1 MLGGS
6 VTVDNSQLAA
16 NSVDGSGGA
25 IYITGGSL
33 TITNSHISDNNAE
46 ISGGALSS
54 YQGAS
59 APNITISGSTF
70 WFNRA
75 YEHGGALDINNGTT
89 LSVTNSVFSTNAM
102 NDFTGTGRALH
113 QEGSGITSSFTHVT
127 ITNHDQDS
135 VVQVSG
141 TLNFYNS
148 IIYGNP
154 SSDSDNPS
162 SDCVGT
168 LNTNTRNII
177 GTGTCGTPYSTAD
190 PLLTGLWVRLS
201 TGGLYFGLL
210 QSGSPA
216 IDAADSTY
224 CPSTDILGTS
234 RPQGSACDIGAYEYD
249 SSNPPYT
256 VTPNI
261 TATPTVAPSATATP
275 TVAPSATATPTTSGQ
290 SLAAP
295 QNLTVSS
302 TGLISWNAASGATH
316 YELETYETDG
326 YYNISYQINA
336 VTHPD
341 YYYLPST
348 QTSVQLRSTPID
360 ERNVYSN
367 FRVRARA
374 LTSTSQSAWVYYPS
388 ETTTVTLDLSSQN
401 IPTHSNS
408 LACPSNVQF
417 SWNWDDGKLHL
428 TVSQDQ
434 LSNAMYYEVD
444 IEYQDSN
451 GDYASG
457 AVLVPVDQFATPL
470 DNRLITRDFETDYTR
485 YEVTVS
491 YLSSSSL
498 KPMCQV
504 GNNLREDH
512 LTFTQDDI
520 PAPPPP
526 PAPTNLSVSGTTTT
540 SLTLNWD
547 AVTGATSYKVFL
559 DGTEQPLNV
568 GGTSHSFTNLTP
580 GTSYNLGVAAVV
592 GTGGG
597 TSATAS
603 ITASTAIPPTP
614 TVNATCTLANA
625 ITAANTDTATGGC
638 PAGSGADTITL
649 TENITLSAALPVIS
663 SDITIE
669 GGGNTIDGDN
679 SFGIFRITSGNFSIN
694 NLTLTRGTGFP
705 SGTDNRHVGGA
716 IFFEGNSLTITDSVF
731 SNNSARANSA
741 LRVTGTDNQSVTIQR
756 SHFLN
761 NTASSFGDTVFFWNS
776 VAKTIVQISDS
787 VFNNNSANS
796 NDSTIGIGRNSDVSI
811 SNSVFTSNSNS
822 GSASSTLRQDGTG
835 SSSLLTN
842 VVITGNSN
850 GARGVVDLFDGTM
863 TMKHVTISG
872 NSPSN
877 GAGLSQTGG
886 TLNIF
891 NSVIYGNG
899 SSDCAGTLN
908 TNMRNIIGTGNCGT
922 AYSTSDPL
930 LGSLVSPTDGSIPY
944 IPLQSGSPAIDA
956 ADSTHCPSTDIRG
969 TSRPQGSHCDIG
981 AYEYDSSSPP
991 PTVDPNITPT
1001 TPPTVDP
1008 NITPTTAPTATDTP
1022 DDEVVLIEF
1031 GDFKLTLQDFLDI
1044 GTYHPGILPEDQ
1056 MKLDELISNFNI
1068 DWGTAGGA
1076 FWNAGVA
1083 LTKWLGS
1090 QFMCG
1095 AIKTLGKLAVRVGV
1109 FTVTQVGGRAILT
1122 ASAQTLKILL
1132 QGTSIATSIPVS
1144 VPKGATIGGLWGST
1158 FAGVGA
1164 VIGAPA
1170 GGITLSAVGGWFAHQ
1185 IALSI
1190 AVDILTQSLTTLQGI
1205 RQKQAMTDAVA
1216 QAIHETE
1223 GGTYESAHAIA
1234 LTIVNAAEF
1243 EREFHSLVSYWQ
1255 FQGGDATPSLTSN
1268 VGVGFSNLFANVGGV
1283 VLSELLFKKLYN
1295 SLLSTALGRQS
1306 ELDCSNVATID
1317 NLETEFTN
1325 AAQAFGVDELLEM
1338 GKIVALN
1345 YADDL
1350 YHFLT
1355 VTIRTKLEQL
1365 SNLADTIAS
1374 ATSIDPPLMVK
1385 SVCQFHGILPVFGAA
1400 GDLVCNPIVQP
1411 GLVRAICLVPLPT
1424 IMIGTR
1430 TFGRGSCDDLS
1441 SIIPEKTRAQISE
1454 KFKVIWDAVP
1464 GATNYLI
1471 SWRLFSSPAG
1481 PWREI
1486 IVPGNVT
1493 SYQLT
1498 TRELPRSASGF
1509 QLRVQTVKDDV
1520 ASDPVLYPAD
1530 PNDPTQFAAAP
1541 AIIVH
1546 ENVPAPPAEDSD
1558 DRDDSGAA
1566 ATSIPQ
1572 AEPPAS
1578 TCENLPPH
1586 LRVQHYHHS
1595 TQCNVLSRASVG
1607 HPDLVGNFIA
1617 GVDIWGYVGAVVEVC
1632 IQGSG
1637 PLRFVDTSEMP
1648 RSVRPLPAFSD
1659 GGLTCAW
1666 VERVGQVILVPGPP
1680 SPPKLKPATPGPAT
1694 QALSNC
1700 MVTLEYVLNFRQGPG
1715 GPIRKT
1721 ADGRDF
1727 WLPALVSL
1735 TALERTADWFYVDY
1749 HGERGWISADFV
1761 IERGDCQ
1768 ANAAPSLPTAL
1779 PAWEP
1784 SPLPANPTAPA
1795 PDVTPVGM
1803 R

>member
-1 MLGGS
+1 MQTERPTQAAAI
-6 VTVDNSQLAA
+6 TVNS
-16 NSVDGSGGA
+16 
-25 IYITGGSL
+25 
-33 TITNSHISDNNAE
+33 
-46 ISGGALSS
+46 
-54 YQGAS
+54 
-59 APNITISGSTF
+59 
-70 WFNRA
+70 
-75 YEHGGALDINNGTT
+75 
-89 LSVTNSVFSTNAM
+89 
-102 NDFTGTGRALH
+102 
-113 QEGSGITSSFTHVT
+113 
-127 ITNHDQDS
+127 
-135 VVQVSG
+135 
-141 TLNFYNS
+141 
-148 IIYGNP
+148 
-154 SSDSDNPS
+154 
-162 SDCVGT
+162 
-168 LNTNTRNII
+168 
-177 GTGTCGTPYSTAD
+177 TC
-190 PLLTGLWVRLS
+190 
-201 TGGLYFGLL
+201 
-210 QSGSPA
+210 
-216 IDAADSTY
+216 
-224 CPSTDILGTS
+224 
-234 RPQGSACDIGAYEYD
+234 
-249 SSNPPYT
+249 
-256 VTPNI
+256 
-261 TATPTVAPSATATP
+261 
-275 TVAPSATATPTTSGQ
+275 
-290 SLAAP
+290 SLA
-295 QNLTVSS
+295 
-302 TGLISWNAASGATH
+302 
-316 YELETYETDG
+316 D
-326 YYNISYQINA
+326 
-336 VTHPD
+336 
-341 YYYLPST
+341 
-348 QTSVQLRSTPID
+348 
-360 ERNVYSN
+360 
-367 FRVRARA
+367 
-374 LTSTSQSAWVYYPS
+374 
-388 ETTTVTLDLSSQN
+388 
-401 IPTHSNS
+401 
-408 LACPSNVQF
+408 
-417 SWNWDDGKLHL
+417 
-428 TVSQDQ
+428 
-434 LSNAMYYEVD
+434 
-444 IEYQDSN
+444 
-451 GDYASG
+451 
-457 AVLVPVDQFATPL
+457 
-470 DNRLITRDFETDYTR
+470 
-485 YEVTVS
+485 
-491 YLSSSSL
+491 
-498 KPMCQV
+498 
-504 GNNLREDH
+504 
-512 LTFTQDDI
+512 
-520 PAPPPP
+520 
-526 PAPTNLSVSGTTTT
+526 
-540 SLTLNWD
+540 
-547 AVTGATSYKVFL
+547 
-559 DGTEQPLNV
+559 
-568 GGTSHSFTNLTP
+568 
-580 GTSYNLGVAAVV
+580 
-592 GTGGG
+592 
-597 TSATAS
+597 
-603 ITASTAIPPTP
+603 
-614 TVNATCTLANA
+614 A

-649 TENITLSAALPVIS
+649 TGNVTLGAALPEIS
-663 SDITIE
+663 SDIIINGNNNSIIGPGRQAQLTSMFKINAETTVTLNDISFEGLIACCSVISNQGDLTI
-669 GGGNTIDGDN
+669 NN
-679 SFGIFRITSGNFSIN
+679 SFF
-694 NLTLTRGTGFP
+694 TRNDTVSP
-705 SGTDNRHVGGA
+705 GA
-716 IFFEGNSLTITDSVF
+716 AIYQREGSLTINNSTFANNIAENPGVGDAESGVVIDATDSTVQINGSNFINNRHIGNRTRADYVIAIEHSTVTIVNSNF
-731 SNNSARANSA
+731 SGNSAGILSRYNLLS
-741 LRVTGTDNQSVTIQR
+741 LR
-756 SHFLN
+756 
-761 NTASSFGDTVFFWNS
+761 
-776 VAKTIVQISDS
+776 
-787 VFNNNSANS
+787 
-796 NDSTIGIGRNSDVSI
+796 
-811 SNSVFTSNSNS
+811 
-822 GSASSTLRQDGTG
+822 
-835 SSSLLTN
+835 
-842 VVITGNSN
+842 
-850 GARGVVDLFDGTM
+850 
-863 TMKHVTISG
+863 HVTISG
-872 NSPSN
+872 NGNVGVEGRHNSVTSILNSIIFGN
-877 GAGLSQTGG
+877 GTSDCDG
-886 TLNIF
+886 TLTI
-891 NSVIYGNG
+891 NSN
-899 SSDCAGTLN
+899 
-908 TNMRNIIGTGNCGT
+908 NIIGTGTCGT
-922 AYSTSDPL
+922 AYSTADPL
-930 LGSLVSPTDGSIPY
+930 LGSWVPPADGNPGY
-944 IPLQSGSPAIDA
+944 IPLQAGSPAIDA
-956 ADSTHCPSTDIRG
+956 VSCITGITTDIRG
-969 TSRPQGSHCDIG
+969 TSRPQGSNCDIGAYEYGSGSPPPTPAPATAITVNSSCTLANAITAANTDTATGGCPAGSGGADTITLTANITLSAALPVIVSDITIAGGGYSISGDDTVIIFYIRGGNVSISNLTLMNGDGFKRTSGTSGTFGSWGGAILIVGGNLTIENSTFRDNSPTYIFRGLYSDHTRRGDGGAIYASGGKVAINNSIFVNNSAREGGAITNGGSFLTIQNSSFINNSAPYGGGALFQEGGFARTDVINSTFNSADDSIAAGRGGAWNLTHITAYGRLTTGRLAHIHNSIILSCENESDWNKLGSKSGNIVRGSCGDGTAYSTADPLLGSWVSPADGSPGYFPLQAGSPAIDAVSCITGITTDIRGTSRPQGSNCDIG
-981 AYEYDSSSPP
+981 AYEYDSGNPP

-1509 QLRVQTVKDDV
+1509 QLRVQTVKDDI
-1520 ASDPVLYPAD
+1520 ASEPVLYPAN

-1546 ENVPAPPAEDSD
+1546 ENVPAPPADDSD
-1558 DRDDSGAA
+1558 DRDDRDDSVAA
-1566 ATSIPQ
+1566 AFSTPQ
-1572 AEPPAS
+1572 AEPRAS

-1586 LRVQHYHHS
+1586 LSVQHYHHS

-1607 HPDLVGNFIA
+1607 HPDLVDNFIA

-1666 VERVGQVILVPGPP
+1666 LERVGQVILVPGPP

-1700 MVTLEYVLNFRQGPG
+1700 MVTLEYILNFRQGPG

-1721 ADGRDF
+1721 ADGSDF

-1768 ANAAPSLPTAL
+1768 ADAATLPTAL